1 MKTNHDYLH
10 TVIEW
15 FASDFM
21 RHSETALLMLVT
33 GINMIYDG
41 MWLRWMR

>member
-1 MKTNHDYLH
+1 MKTKYDYQR
-10 TVIEW
+10 TVAEW

-33 GINMIYDG
+33 GINMIYDE
-41 MWLRWMR
+41 RW